1 MGFCAVL
8 LLVGLPV
15 RTCAVPLVA
24 TLLNAKLKVRRAALL
39 PVLEIYPTQLS
50 AKMINVFRKMM
61 TLMISWPV
69 DVLRT
74 TLQKTV
80 PVLEG
85 KVLGIYWSPR
95 FRLKSF

>member
-1 MGFCAVL
+1 MGFCGVL
-8 LLVGLPV
+8 LLVGFPV

-24 TLLNAKLKVRRAALL
+24 TLLNAKLKVRLAVLL

-50 AKMINVFRKMM
+50 VNMKKCFEKMM
-61 TLMISWPV
+61 TLMMSWPV

-95 FRLKSF
+95 F